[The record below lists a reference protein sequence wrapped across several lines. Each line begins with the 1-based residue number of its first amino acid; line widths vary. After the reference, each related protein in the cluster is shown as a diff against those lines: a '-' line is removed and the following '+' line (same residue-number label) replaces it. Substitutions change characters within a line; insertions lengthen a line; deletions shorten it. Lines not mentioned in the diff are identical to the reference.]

1 MAKKTN
7 CPISRA
13 QFRAKAKPLTV
24 TIGDQK
30 FDAGA
35 REFSTGSLGWNISS
49 KMFVEIDGV
58 SVPVQ
63 VGLNLTLVGSKELPN
78 DQPAAPA
85 HAHEPTTPNPE

>member
-7 CPISRA
+7 CPITRA
-13 QFRAKAKPLTV
+13 QFRAKAKNLTV

-30 FDAGA
+30 FDAMA

-49 KMFVEIDGV
+49 KMIVEIDGV

-78 DQPAAPA
+78 DRPPEAAPEA
-85 HAHEPTTPNPE
+85 TPPHPH